1 MSLFGVFVVSYWC
14 IMRCCIVLVFYALL
28 HRIGVLSLLH
38 RIGVLCVVTSY
49 WCFIRCCIVLVY
61 YALLQCRYMDNQE
74 RSSNLGHP

>member
-28 HRIGVLSLLH
+28 HRIGVL
-38 RIGVLCVVTSY
+38 CVVALY
-49 WCFIRCCIVLVY
+49 WCIMRCCIVLVY